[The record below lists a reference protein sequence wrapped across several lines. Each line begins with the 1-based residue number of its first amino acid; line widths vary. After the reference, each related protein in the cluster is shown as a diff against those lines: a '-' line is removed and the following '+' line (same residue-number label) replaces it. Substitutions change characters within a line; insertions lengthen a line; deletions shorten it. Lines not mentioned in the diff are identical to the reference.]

1 MCHLS
6 YMCFMDLAISTT
18 CIFARYIDMILRDE
32 MYLSTIKSHLKACD
46 GAIVIEE

>member
-1 MCHLS
+1 MCP
-6 YMCFMDLAISTT
+6 FMDLAIGT
-18 CIFARYIDMILRDE
+18 IFVRYIDMILRDE